1 MFALGLITAGLVG
14 GCQEDPTIR
23 ACLSESGRQDDCG
36 NACVIN
42 ESRAACE
49 KWKAMTVELCERA
62 GKRTCESICRGD
74 GNPYACEKA
83 LSM

>member
-1 MFALGLITAGLVG
+1 MFAFGFCCAVLVG

-36 NACVIN
+36 NACIIN
-42 ESRAACE
+42 ESQAACK
-49 KWKAMTVELCERA
+49 KWKQMTVELCNRA

-74 GNPYACEKA
+74 GNPFACEHA
-83 LSM
+83 RSM